1 MNNEEKQS
9 SLKVVEVEKADSV
22 NIYGSY
28 NQININSSNPVMNIK
43 VQAEEQQPSSEREEQ
58 EELGEEALALST
70 YIYNKEKLDDYVQM
84 IAACNNATDLA
95 RVIINLM
102 EMDSKLT
109 PEIVVKG
116 SFLEVLRKIAYKLVE
131 RGRGCSIDN
140 IRARVNDALA
150 KRPKKHKMLPDSNS

>member
-70 YIYNKEKLDDYVQM
+70 YIYNKEKLGDYVQM

-140 IRARVNDALA
+140 IRARVNDALS
-150 KRPKKHKMLPDSNS
+150 KRPKKRKMLPDSNS